1 MKPLLL
7 QRCSFM
13 VWGFQTSYFPCQ
25 VKIFLQYRPLQNSTV
40 INSGCYVPLG
50 WNASPL
56 FFTTENHKVRL
67 WQNPL
72 SDMHFF
78 PFTARHLNASV
89 YIQMNTAVTFL
100 CCDCNPTRVDRVTFT
115 DHFSIAEGKR
125 GQGSPRRGVIWG
137 MQCGGRC
144 RRLSTRSLFTQ

>member
-13 VWGFQTSYFPCQ
+13 VRGFQTSYFPCQ

-67 WQNPL
+67 WQHPL

-125 GQGSPRRGVIWG
+125 GQGSPRREVIWG